1 MRKRIISGVTGAL
14 FAVFVLFF
22 GQSHPIIINLITS
35 LISVLAVNEIFA
47 VMGISKLWILSVPSL
62 IFSAFLPAFGTG
74 VCWYI
79 LWYLYSIW
87 IFSAMILKPSLNLK
101 QVVMCYAMTILISVS
116 LSCIMFL
123 REFGNEYGC
132 FYVLLALCI
141 AWLSDTGAYF
151 CGKFFGKNKL
161 CPNISPK
168 KTVEGFFGGISTSIL
183 ATLCASYIFEILV
196 FQNSIKINYIIVTIM
211 ALIGA
216 LISVLGDLCFSAIK
230 RKCGVKDFG
239 SLMPGHGGIL
249 DRFDSVIF
257 VVPYIYVF
265 VQIIP
270 IMVKR

>member
-14 FAVFVLFF
+14 FAVFILFF
-22 GQSHPIIINLITS
+22 GQSHPMIINLITA
-35 LISVLAVNEIFA
+35 LIAALAANEMFA
-47 VMGISKLWILSVPSL
+47 VMGISKIWIISVPSL
-62 IFSAFLPAFGTG
+62 IFCAFLPAFGYG
-74 VCWYI
+74 IYWYI
-79 LWYLYSIW
+79 LWYVYSLW
-87 IFSAMILKPSLNLK
+87 IFCTMILKPTLTLK
-101 QVVMCYAMTILISVS
+101 QIVMCYAATILISVS
-116 LSCIMFL
+116 FSCMILL
-123 REFGNEYGC
+123 RDFGKRYGC
-132 FYVLLALCI
+132 FFVLLALCI

-161 CPNISPK
+161 CPEISPK
-168 KTVEGFFGGISTSIL
+168 KTVEGFFGGISVSVLSTLLAAAIFDLFTSPENI
-183 ATLCASYIFEILV
+183 
-196 FQNSIKINYIIVTIM
+196 QINYFQITVM

-257 VVPYIYVF
+257 VVPYVYIF

-270 IMVKR
+270 IMIKR